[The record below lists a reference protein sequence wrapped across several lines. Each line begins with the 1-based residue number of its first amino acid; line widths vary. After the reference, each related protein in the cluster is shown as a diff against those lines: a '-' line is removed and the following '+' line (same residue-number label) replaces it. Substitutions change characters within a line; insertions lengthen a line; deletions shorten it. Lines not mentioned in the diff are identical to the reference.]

1 MKSVVFHLI
10 PFNKKNSLF
19 MDGKEAGARE
29 GRGKRGLWRKEKTT
43 DQTDQTDGG

>member
-10 PFNKKNSLF
+10 PFNKKTPLF

-29 GRGKRGLWRKEKTT
+29 GRGKKRFMEKRENH
-43 DQTDQTDGG
+43 